1 MSKLELI
8 EFIALAAIVFVGL
21 IVLLVLAIK
30 NGWIKKLT
38 KTLNDAMYYA
48 DHNITGSAEKK
59 KYVLNKVEEKCI
71 ELGIPW
77 FLIYKVVNRLIEK
90 VVKYHNVID
99 HTPDN
104 E

>member
-38 KTLNDAMYYA
+38 KTLNEEIV
-48 DHNITGSAEKK
+48 ITDVQEIKSEHT
-59 KYVLNKVEEKCI
+59 
-71 ELGIPW
+71 
-77 FLIYKVVNRLIEK
+77 
-90 VVKYHNVID
+90 VKYLAISDDKFIEALHNNKNIKYLVA
-99 HTPDN
+99 N
-104 E
+104 S

>member
-1 MSKLELI
+1 MSPKEIIELVVI
-8 EFIALAAIVFVGL
+8 SVV
-21 IVLLVLAIK
+21 VLALVIYYSIKAVK

-38 KTLNDAMYYA
+38 KTLNEAMYYA
-48 DHNITGSAEKK
+48 DHNITGPAEKK

>member
-1 MSKLELI
+1 MKLS
-8 EFIALAAIVFVGL
+8 L
-21 IVLLVLAIK
+21 IVPCY
-30 NGWIKKLT
+30 N
-38 KTLNDAMYYA
+38 
-48 DHNITGSAEKK
+48 
-59 KYVLNKVEEKCI
+59 EEKCI

>member
-8 EFIALAAIVFVGL
+8 EMIALAAIVFIGF
-21 IVLLVLAIK
+21 IVLLIVAIK

-38 KTLNDAMYYA
+38 KTLNEAMYYA
-48 DHNITGSAEKK
+48 DHNISGAAEKK
-59 KYVLNKVEEKCI
+59 KYVLSKVEEKCI

-90 VVKYHNVID
+90 VVTYHNVID
-99 HTPDN
+99 HEPKN

>member
-30 NGWIKKLT
+30 NGWIKKIT

-48 DHNITGSAEKK
+48 DHNITGPAEKK
-59 KYVLNKVEEKCI
+59 KYVLSKVEEKCI

-99 HTPDN
+99 HTPNN